1 MTRVL
6 LTFAILATTGGIAAG
21 VTTIPGATPAPA
33 REVQVV
39 GRERPLFLGS
49 AVVTATALPKTR

>member
-6 LTFAILATTGGIAAG
+6 LTFATLAALGGIAASMTG
-21 VTTIPGATPAPA
+21 MPDVAAA

-49 AVVTATALPKTR
+49 AVVTATALTQAR

>member
-6 LTFAILATTGGIAAG
+6 LTFATLAATGGIA
-21 VTTIPGATPAPA
+21 TSMTKTPDGALA

-49 AVVTATALPKTR
+49 AVVTATALPQAR